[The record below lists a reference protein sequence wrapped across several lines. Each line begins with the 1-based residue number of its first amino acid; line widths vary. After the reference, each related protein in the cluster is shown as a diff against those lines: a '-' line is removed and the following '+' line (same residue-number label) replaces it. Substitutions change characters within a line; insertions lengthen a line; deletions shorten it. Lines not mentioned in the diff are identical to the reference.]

1 MICHF
6 VLHPTDP
13 AGDKKMSRAA
23 GWAPAGAARG
33 MATTFY
39 RGSFVEGKPKK
50 LPTKVGYLFQAA
62 RRVEN
67 RHADTGEG
75 ISTDGECSHLWH
87 F

>member
-1 MICHF
+1 
-6 VLHPTDP
+6 
-13 AGDKKMSRAA
+13 
-23 GWAPAGAARG
+23 

-39 RGSFVEGKPKK
+39 CGSFVDRKPKNCSK
-50 LPTKVGYLFQAA
+50 KPAAYFQAA

-67 RHADTGEG
+67 RRAGTGEG

>member
-33 MATTFY
+33 TATTFY
-39 RGSFVEGKPKK
+39 CGSLCVETKNCSKMPLL
-50 LPTKVGYLFQAA
+50 LPGRAA
-62 RRVEN
+62 VKNRR
-67 RHADTGEG
+67 AGTGEG